1 MAESQ
6 NKTQEEYNDLLEM
19 TQSMLGKMNT
29 AMSEL
34 NNSSD
39 KRNKKLSQQ
48 ISLNQ
53 EILNSVKSLKD
64 LEAAVGLIKENN
76 NNISKQNF
84 GVNQKL
90 LKTFLAQT
98 DAVKAILKS
107 AEDTKKVFQAVRDIA
122 DETANS
128 FNSTIDEYMSKLE
141 RIPIVGKALKN
152 FFQPFADKAKEI
164 INNVSNKFVDG
175 FTKSFSEARASGKTF
190 MESLSNGVSGGMKS
204 ISSEIGMIR
213 QLATSLMSTIG
224 LIGIGILA
232 IGVGAYIGYKRFLEL
247 DAAAKSFRESTGL
260 LNSQTQQTQQNIQN
274 ISTSMAGLG
283 VSAEDVAEAAGQFTH
298 EFGGLE
304 QPAKGTLES
313 MVMLNKNFGVGFS
326 EATKLNKV
334 FQNMGGLSEAQAQSM
349 TNSVVE
355 MSKLAGVAPSKVIAD
370 IAQNSE
376 VAYKYF
382 RGGPKELAKAAVS
395 LAAMGSSLESAAKSS
410 ESLLDFESSITSELE
425 ASAMLGKQLN
435 FDKART
441 AAFNGD
447 LYGQEKA
454 IMEQLQGIGDISKM
468 NYYQKE
474 ALTKATGKEIGELEN
489 LQRIQERFPDLD
501 EKRLAAANALLDSG
515 KDISKITDADLDAQ
529 NKRLESQKEMQS
541 QMDNL
546 QNSVSALG
554 TGFMDMFEPFAAFL
568 MPIITDLVD
577 ILGSILMPMMKGLGS
592 VFKIVFGALSAV
604 WNILMAIIKPIVAIS
619 AALFENMITPIS
631 MVSDALQPIFAKFG
645 ELKNKIMEA
654 IAPLLIVLTSIG
666 KILGTVLV
674 GAVNILGKA
683 FDFVFGGLFSVIE
696 SIGKF
701 IQTYLVE
708 PIMNAIGSI
717 KSGFDTVANYIP
729 GFGGDKKEGV
739 ASDTSAMQKEAVDG
753 ALGMDSS
760 GYQVVDDSINDGI
773 VQNGKVIS
781 TNPKDTIVAMQKP
794 NELAKIGN
802 NTQPS
807 QLASGLGD
815 DTFLGNLMNGFAN
828 AASTVGNALTPDAL
842 KFDELIAEIK
852 GLRAD
857 LTGGKVG
864 VNMDGKKVTAGVS
877 KVVTQ
882 TTGNAY
888 ALR

>member
-247 DAAAKSFRESTGL
+247 DAAAKQFRESTGL
-260 LNSQTQQTQQNIQN
+260 LNSQTKGLQQNIQN
-274 ISTSMAGLG
+274 ISRDMGGLG
-283 VSAEDVAEAAGQFTH
+283 VSAEDVANAAGEFTN

-313 MVMLNKNFGVGFS
+313 MVMLNKNFGIGFS
-326 EATKLNKV
+326 EASKLNKV
-334 FQNMGGLSEAQAQSM
+334 FQNMGNLTEAQAQSM

-355 MSKLAGVAPSKVIAD
+355 MSKMAGVAPSKVVAD
-370 IAQNSE
+370 IANNSE
-376 VAYKYF
+376 IAYKYF

-441 AAFNGD
+441 AAFNGNA
-447 LYGQEKA
+447 YEQEKA
-454 IMEQLQGIGDISKM
+454 IMEQLEGIGDITKM
-468 NYYQKE
+468 NVYQKE
-474 ALTKATGKEIGELEN
+474 ALTKATGKEVSELVN

-568 MPIITDLVD
+568 MPIITDLAD
-577 ILGSILMPMMKGLGS
+577 MLGS
-592 VFKIVFGALSAV
+592 VLMPLMKGIGAIFKIVFGVLGAV
-604 WNILMAIIKPIVAIS
+604 YNVLMAIIKPIVAI
-619 AALFENMITPIS
+619 AGAFVENLITPIS
-631 MVSDALQPIFAKFG
+631 MVGDALEPIFAKFG
-645 ELKNKIMEA
+645 ELKNKVMEA
-654 IAPLLIVLTSIG
+654 VTPLLPIFSFIG
-666 KILGTVLV
+666 KLVGTVLV
-674 GAVNILGKA
+674 GAVNILGEA
-683 FDFVFGGLFSVIE
+683 FDFVFGGLF
-696 SIGKF
+696 
-701 IQTYLVE
+701 
-708 PIMNAIGSI
+708 
-717 KSGFDTVANYIP
+717 
-729 GFGGDKKEGV
+729 
-739 ASDTSAMQKEAVDG
+739 
-753 ALGMDSS
+753 
-760 GYQVVDDSINDGI
+760 
-773 VQNGKVIS
+773 
-781 TNPKDTIVAMQKP
+781 
-794 NELAKIGN
+794 
-802 NTQPS
+802 
-807 QLASGLGD
+807 
-815 DTFLGNLMNGFAN
+815 
-828 AASTVGNALTPDAL
+828 
-842 KFDELIAEIK
+842 
-852 GLRAD
+852 
-857 LTGGKVG
+857 
-864 VNMDGKKVTAGVS
+864 
-877 KVVTQ
+877 
-882 TTGNAY
+882 
-888 ALR
+888 

>member
-1 MAESQ
+1 MANRQTQDES
-6 NKTQEEYNDLLEM
+6 EYQDSLRI
-19 TQSMLGKMNT
+19 TQSMLGEISR
-29 AMSEL
+29 AM
-34 NNSSD
+34 
-39 KRNKKLSQQ
+39 
-48 ISLNQ
+48 
-53 EILNSVKSLKD
+53 
-64 LEAAVGLIKENN
+64 A
-76 NNISKQNF
+76 
-84 GVNQKL
+84 
-90 LKTFLAQT
+90 
-98 DAVKAILKS
+98 
-107 AEDTKKVFQAVRDIA
+107 
-122 DETANS
+122 ETANS
-128 FNSTIDEYMSKLE
+128 TDGRNRALGQQLDITRDILNSISDVRDYERTINQLLTQQTQINNRNYGINERLRQVQLAQLDATLGILRAGKDIENVFRRVNDIASETANKFSSGIDNVLSKLE
-141 RIPIVGKALKN
+141 DIPIVGKALKN
-152 FFQPFADKAKEI
+152 LFQPFADTSKRI
-164 INNVSNKFVDG
+164 INITTQKFTKG
-175 FTKSFSEARASGKTF
+175 FTTSFASARAGGASFTN
-190 MESLSNGVSGGMKS
+190 SLAVGLSGGVRGMSSMIGIAGKLLAS
-204 ISSEIGMIR
+204 INPIV
-213 QLATSLMSTIG
+213 LAI
-224 LIGIGILA
+224 IGIGLA
-232 IGVGAYIGYKRFLEL
+232 AYAGFERFKEI
-247 DAAAKSFRESTGL
+247 DKAAKSFRETTGL
-260 LNSQTQQTQQNIQN
+260 LNSQTMGLQQNIQN
-274 ISTSMAGLG
+274 ISRDMAGLG
-283 VSAEDVAEAAGQFTH
+283 VNAEDVAKAAGEFTN

-410 ESLLDFESSITSELE
+410 ASLLDFESSITSELE

-468 NYYQKE
+468 NVYQKE
-474 ALTKATGKEIGELEN
+474 ALEKATGKEIGQLLN
-489 LQRIQERFPDLD
+489 MQKIQEKFPNLD
-501 EKRLAAANALLDSG
+501 EGRLAAANALIDSG
-515 KDISKITDADLDAQ
+515 KDISKITEADLDAQ
-529 NKRLESQKEMQS
+529 NKRLASQKEMQS

-546 QNSVSALG
+546 QNGVSALG
-554 TGFMDMFEPFAAFL
+554 TGFMDMFVPFAAFL
-568 MPIITDLVD
+568 MPIISDLVD
-577 ILGSILMPMMKGLGS
+577 IIGSILMPLMKGIGA
-592 VFKIVFGALSAV
+592 VFKIALGALSAV
-604 WNILMAIIKPIVAIS
+604 FNVLMAIIKPIFAI
-619 AALFENMITPIS
+619 AGAIFEGLIAPIS
-631 MVSDALQPIFAKFG
+631 MVGDALEPIFAKFG
-645 ELKNKIMEA
+645 ELKDKIMQA
-654 IAPLLIVLTSIG
+654 ITPLLPIFSFLG
-666 KILGTVLV
+666 KLLGTILV
-674 GAVNILGKA
+674 GAVNILGEA

-696 SIGKF
+696 SISKF

-760 GYQVVDDSINDGI
+760 GYQVVDDSIDDGI